1 MSQLLRRR
9 FHMAEQLIT
18 PGLIRIWPR
27 PHNED
32 SIRKPWEE
40 MTSLGNLM
48 SLFGKD
54 VQED

>member
-18 PGLIRIWPR
+18 PGLIGIWPR